1 MFRSNQV
8 GDKSQFEG
16 WQYDLT
22 PQSAPG
28 PSLPDKA
35 TVITFCVYTV
45 SVIGLLGLL
54 ASYSN

>member
-1 MFRSNQV
+1 MFSSNQV

-16 WQYDLT
+16 RPYDLT
-22 PQSAPG
+22 PQSALG

-35 TVITFCVYTV
+35 AVITFCVYAV